1 MATNAPID
9 VLIHVFDHL
18 DRRIDGRGAAAT
30 CRSWNA
36 AWYMSRHWCGDTNDK
51 EVAIPTLR
59 ARNAD
64 AAIRALTKTGWRATR
79 IALEAVDAA
88 LATDVV
94 DGFVGLGRGLESVST
109 LFASPRH
116 VDATAFLSSAAA
128 AAGPSV
134 PSVPLVP
141 SVPSVPSVPRSLL
154 VHANTSWTYDHR
166 IFNFGRQFAAL
177 EHLSIARCTS
187 SVHASSLPPS
197 LRSLEAIE
205 CDMLIFDVDLGALED
220 LTLIDC
226 GGYPIRLRLGQ
237 QQQLRTVRVRDTTV
251 ELDFF
256 GDRTVRI
263 KPTDSYSMTFEAN
276 MMEWRNEDLKF
287 FVHRR
292 SNATTT
298 IDIAAEEL
306 HYFLVDPRRT
316 YAFHVGR
323 RDDDVMTI
331 RNVIL

>member
-1 MATNAPID
+1 MATNVPID

-94 DGFVGLGRGLESVST
+94 GRFLGQRRNLESVST

-116 VDATAFLSSAAA
+116 VDATAFLL

-134 PSVPLVP
+134 PSVPSGP
-141 SVPSVPSVPRSLL
+141 SGPSGPRSLL

-166 IFNFGRQFAAL
+166 TFNFCRGFAAL

-205 CDMLIFDVDLGALED
+205 CDMLIFDVDLGELED

-226 GGYPIRLRLGQ
+226 GGYPIRIRLG

-251 ELDFF
+251 ELDCA
-256 GDRTVRI
+256 DRTVRI
-263 KPTDSYSMTFEAN
+263 KPTGSYSMTFEAN
-276 MMEWRNEDLKF
+276 MLEWGNEDLKF

-292 SNATTT
+292 SNVTV
-298 IDIAAEEL
+298 DIAAEEM

-316 YAFHVGR
+316 YAFHWEH
-323 RDDDVMTI
+323 RDDVLSI

>member
-1 MATNAPID
+1 MATNVPID
-9 VLIHVFDHL
+9 LLIHIFDHL

-30 CRSWNA
+30 CQSWNA

-88 LATDVV
+88 FATDVV
-94 DGFVGLGRGLESVST
+94 GRFLGLGLGLESVST

-116 VDATAFLSSAAA
+116 VDATAFLSAA
-128 AAGPSV
+128 AAGPSG
-134 PSVPLVP
+134 PSAL
-141 SVPSVPSVPRSLL
+141 RSLL

-205 CDMLIFDVDLGALED
+205 CDMLIFDVDLGKLALED

-237 QQQLRTVRVRDTTV
+237 QQLRTVRVRDTTV

-256 GDRTVRI
+256 ADRTVRI

-292 SNATTT
+292 SNATTV
-298 IDIAAEEL
+298 DIAAEEM